1 LSVYT
6 PWLHATHLAVQIQHV
21 KRKQVDADGD
31 VLGADVLA
39 LTPAEVLEGK
49 ELLGGQVE
57 RDSLAVDDERLDTIL
72 NALKC

>member
-1 LSVYT
+1 M
-6 PWLHATHLAVQIQHV
+6 
-21 KRKQVDADGD
+21 DADGD